1 MENEL
6 EEEKSSDDSIINNK
20 SAFNPP
26 RSRDKILDQNIDSL
40 NSLNFF
46 NFQKAAENNLAK
58 LE

>member
-1 MENEL
+1 MESEL

-20 SAFNPP
+20 SACNPP
-26 RSRDKILDQNIDSL
+26 RSRGKILDQNIDSL

-46 NFQKAAENNLAK
+46 NLQKAAESNLAK